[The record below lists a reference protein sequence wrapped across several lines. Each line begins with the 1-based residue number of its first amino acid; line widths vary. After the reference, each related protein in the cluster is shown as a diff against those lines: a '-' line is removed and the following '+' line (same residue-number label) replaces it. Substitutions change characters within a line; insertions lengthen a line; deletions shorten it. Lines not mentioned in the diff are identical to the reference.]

1 MQELILEILEE
12 SDLKKVTVDRYKY
25 ICISTYVWVAHIY
38 VSAIQ
43 NFLRTKLMI
52 CSERTKHS
60 LGAGP
65 FLSSRC
71 QRAWSWWMVCM
82 TMWRHLGL
90 DLPTSRGPASQ
101 ADAYQVFFPLPFIM
115 LPLLPIT
122 VGVFPRA
129 LVQSRWNVLNMVAS
143 ALSRCD
149 NSILLSI
156 SWFKKL
162 WGCLGRWLGQ

>member
-1 MQELILEILEE
+1 MYLHLCMGCTHICVCHTEGRIYIFLENKTY
-12 SDLKKVTVDRYKY
+12 DLLWEDQTLPGSWTPPLLQV
-25 ICISTYVWVAHIY
+25 
-38 VSAIQ
+38 
-43 NFLRTKLMI
+43 
-52 CSERTKHS
+52 
-60 LGAGP
+60 
-65 FLSSRC
+65 
-71 QRAWSWWMVCM
+71 QRAWSWWMACM

-101 ADAYQVFFPLPFIM
+101 ADAYQVFSPLPFIM
-115 LPLLPIT
+115 LPLLPIA

-129 LVQSRWNVLNMVAS
+129 LVQGRWNVLNMVAS

-162 WGCLGRWLGQ
+162 WWCLGRWLSQ